1 MAQSDGGPAFPRPYS
16 QLASGEQVWEQ
27 DGMSLRDWFAG
38 QALTGILAARFATEN
53 VGHTQGR
60 VHLDQATEAA
70 YAIADAMLAA
80 RRPPESEGESDV

>member
-38 QALTGILAARFATEN
+38 QALSGFCASDGLIGHEGLAE
-53 VGHTQGR
+53 
-60 VHLDQATEAA
+60 DA
-70 YAIADAMLAA
+70 YDVADRMFAA